1 MSHAKECTG
10 TFIRELAHGGAFT
23 DILLYGEQPQREAG
37 AKRRIRA
44 GMAE

>member
-23 DILLYGEQPQREAG
+23 DILLYGEQPQPVYG
-37 AKRRIRA
+37 AKRHMRA
-44 GMAE
+44 GMAG